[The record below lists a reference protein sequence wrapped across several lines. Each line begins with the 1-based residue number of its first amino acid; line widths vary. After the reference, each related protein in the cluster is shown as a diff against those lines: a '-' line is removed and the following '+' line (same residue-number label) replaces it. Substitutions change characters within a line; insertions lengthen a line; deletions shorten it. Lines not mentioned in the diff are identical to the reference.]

1 MAPLVFQVAMV
12 VQAALVVLG
21 VVDLAL
27 YVLYNTYRQGKLDG
41 RIRHDSATAGGSAHD
56 DSVFRV

>member
-1 MAPLVFQVAMV
+1 MVAALV
-12 VQAALVVLG
+12 VQLALVVLG

-27 YVLYNTYRQGKLDG
+27 YVLYNTYRQGKLGG
-41 RIRHDSATAGGSAHD
+41 RVNHDSATAGGSAHD